1 MKKLLTFI
9 IALAATLTLA
19 ACGSGTEQDI
29 VADNLSSEESL
40 ATLSYLS
47 AGFLDFSTPTTVQSG
62 LVFLNDEDTTVIEEE
77 LDEVNL
83 YFDRLKGMIDNGV
96 ESFGSVT
103 EEPSDNELYE
113 FKLTFTVN
121 EEVYLIYYN
130 LDEVTGEMT
139 GIIVVGDQEY
149 TFEVVDNMREYKF
162 GEQEKNENA
171 EQNANQNNDGGGGQN
186 QDQETEQNGQ
196 GNQQNNDDEIDTEDD
211 EDDEV
216 DDEVDTEEDDED
228 DANETKMM
236 LVAHSGDD
244 TIKIMYK
251 TEVEDDETTTKFDME
266 QTIAGVTT
274 QIRLKISI
282 EEDEYKIDIEDGE
295 DRYTFKQEVEDDG
308 IVYKLTYQVDGI
320 SGTVRITET
329 VDENGETVYEY
340 RIQEAGKQRNA
351 ERGRPESK
359 GFDDDDDDTEDNEED
374 NEDDSNEA

>member
-47 AGFLDFSTPTTVQSG
+47 AGFLDFSTPTTVQTG

-77 LDEVNL
+77 LDDVNL

-96 ESFGSVT
+96 ESFGSVV
-103 EEPSDNELYE
+103 EEVSDNELYE
-113 FKLTFTVN
+113 YKLTFTVN

-130 LDEVTGEMT
+130 LDDVTGEMT
-139 GIIVVGDQEY
+139 GIIIVGDQEY
-149 TFEVVDNMREYKF
+149 TFEVVDNMREYKY

-171 EQNANQNNDGGGGQN
+171 EQNANQNNDGGGAQN
-186 QDQETEQNGQ
+186 QDQEDEQNGNA
-196 GNQQNNDDEIDTEDD
+196 NQQNQDDDVDTE
-211 EDDEV
+211 DEV
-216 DDEVDTEEDDED
+216 DDEVDTEEEDEED

-274 QIRLKISI
+274 QIRLKISM

-295 DRYTFKQEVEDDG
+295 DRYTFKQEVEDDA
-308 IVYKLTYQVDGI
+308 IVYKLTYQVDGV

-359 GFDDDDDDTEDNEED
+359 GFDDDDDEPEDNEED
-374 NEDDSNEA
+374 TEDDSNEA